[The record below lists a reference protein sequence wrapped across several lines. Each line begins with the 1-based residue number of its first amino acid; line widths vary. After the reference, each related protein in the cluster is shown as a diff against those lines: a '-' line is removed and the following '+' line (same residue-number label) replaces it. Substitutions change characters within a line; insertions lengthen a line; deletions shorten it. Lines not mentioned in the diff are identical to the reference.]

1 MAPTSATTT
10 AGSTPPS
17 RARSFARQSTAR
29 PRCCSMTNR
38 SVRPRARKSIASLR
52 ARSCDDPFRRSSR
65 TLGIAR
71 SPSVG
76 SWEVRGMEISLSGRS
91 AIVTG
96 GSKGIGLAVAT
107 RFAQSGA
114 DVAIVARGKET
125 LDEAVAAIK
134 KAAKGR
140 VVSAQADVGVAADI
154 QRAYDEVMKAFGKV
168 DIIVNNAGTSRAM
181 PFEKVTDDILMGDIE
196 QKLFA
201 AVRLI
206 RLVAPQMKERR
217 WGRIINVLNIGA
229 KAPRPNSMPT
239 SVSRAAGMAM
249 TKALS
254 AEFAPHNVL
263 VNAMLVGFIEADQH
277 VQAAKKANVP
287 LADYYKAREK
297 EIPLGRA
304 GKAEEFANLAC
315 FLASDQGGY
324 ITGTATNVDGGRSPG
339 V

>member
-1 MAPTSATTT
+1 
-10 AGSTPPS
+10 
-17 RARSFARQSTAR
+17 
-29 PRCCSMTNR
+29 
-38 SVRPRARKSIASLR
+38 
-52 ARSCDDPFRRSSR
+52 
-65 TLGIAR
+65 
-71 SPSVG
+71 
-76 SWEVRGMEISLSGRS
+76 MEISLSGRS

-114 DVAIVARGKET
+114 DVAVVARGKES

-134 KAAKGR
+134 KTAKEGNKAR
-140 VVSAQADVGVAADI
+140 VIGVQADVGVAADI
-154 QRAYDEVMKAFGKV
+154 QRAYDEVMKAFAKV

-181 PFEKVTDDILMGDIE
+181 PFEKVTDEILHGDIE

-277 VQAAKKANVP
+277 VQAAKKANIP
-287 LADYYKAREK
+287 IADYYKAREN

-324 ITGTATNVDGGRSPG
+324 ITGTATNVDGGRSP
-339 V
+339 VV

>member
-1 MAPTSATTT
+1 
-10 AGSTPPS
+10 
-17 RARSFARQSTAR
+17 
-29 PRCCSMTNR
+29 
-38 SVRPRARKSIASLR
+38 
-52 ARSCDDPFRRSSR
+52 
-65 TLGIAR
+65 
-71 SPSVG
+71 
-76 SWEVRGMEISLSGRS
+76 MEISLAGRA

-96 GSKGIGLAVAT
+96 GSKGIGFAVAT
-107 RFAQSGA
+107 RFAASGA
-114 DVAIVARGKET
+114 DVAIVARTREP

-134 KAAKGR
+134 KSAKGR
-140 VVSAQADVGVAADI
+140 VIGVQADVGKAADI
-154 QRAYDEVMKAFGKV
+154 QRAYDDVMKAFGKV

-181 PFEKVTDDILMGDIE
+181 PFEKVTDEILHDDIE

-254 AEFAPHNVL
+254 QEFAPFNVL

-277 VQAAKKANVP
+277 VQAAKRANVP
-287 LADYYKAREK
+287 VEEYYKAREK

-315 FLASDQGGY
+315 LLASEQGGY
-324 ITGTATNVDGGRSPG
+324 IAGTAINVDGGRSPA